1 MKKCYLLYADNLS
14 VSIKTFKNISNTKK
28 ENEMLPGKHIIKNLI
43 NYSKSLDVLD
53 LKTIGKTALL
63 TN

>member
-1 MKKCYLLYADNLS
+1 MKKSYLLYADNLS
-14 VSIKTFKNISNTKK
+14 VSVKTFKNNSNTKK

-63 TN
+63 AN